1 MLGVTEG
8 LTKLPLD
15 TSKFTEEEND
25 NFYVGMNLIKTCMK
39 TYSQTKTGL
48 APEVSPSCC
57 FLLPFFSHFINT
69 DDCSQ
74 CTAIDC
80 QIS

>member
-8 LTKLPLD
+8 LTTLPLD
-15 TSKFTEEEND
+15 TTNFTEDETD

-48 APEVSPSCC
+48 APEVSSFFCPY
-57 FLLPFFSHFINT
+57 LPYHLPVST
-69 DDCSQ
+69 KY
-74 CTAIDC
+74 
-80 QIS
+80 